1 MSLFLIYEKLIDISA
16 KVYAENWVH
25 TIKAIWKVNESVSCI
40 YP

>member
-1 MSLFLIYEKLIDISA
+1 MSLFLLYEKLIDIST
-16 KVYAENWVH
+16 KVYAENCVH